1 MPLLFVKPYSMKL
14 NFLQGNV
21 SDPSK
26 DNGLMSI
33 RLVCIIG
40 AVGIFFVSIW
50 GASGKGSLWSTLGLS
65 GVVALAAMLCGGGY
79 GLSVRHSTIIAKD
92 NYN

>member
-1 MPLLFVKPYSMKL
+1 MKL

-65 GVVALAAMLCGGGY
+65 GVVALAAMLCGGVM
-79 GLSVRHSTIIAKD
+79 GLEAVDYTILFRIII
-92 NYN
+92 